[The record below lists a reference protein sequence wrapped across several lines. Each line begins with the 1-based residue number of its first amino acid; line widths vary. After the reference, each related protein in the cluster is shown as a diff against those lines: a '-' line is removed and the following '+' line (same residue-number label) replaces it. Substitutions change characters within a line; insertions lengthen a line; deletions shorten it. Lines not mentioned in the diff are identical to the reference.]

1 MNLKLIL
8 LGMRPKTLAA
18 AFVPPLLAQAYASY
32 EGYSFGPYVLYCL
45 FLAIFLQIA
54 TNFYNDAVDSL
65 KGADEKRVGPQRL
78 GGQFKI
84 PTQKIFLVGHIF
96 LALAVLCA
104 IPIFL
109 KGGVVYVFLGILSA
123 FLAYGYTGGPFPLAY
138 LGLGEL
144 FVFIFFGHVAT
155 LGTYFLITETLDLN
169 IILIAS
175 IVGFLSS
182 TLIGINN
189 YRDRHND
196 KEVNKRTL
204 AIRMTDYQYL
214 KLMDI
219 FLFTPYIIAF
229 YFTIFEKLSF
239 VAVLLGAGITHKIR
253 FLLRNHRDPIELNQ
267 ALGLAGKQLVVFSIL
282 FWLGT
287 LWKSTL

>member
-1 MNLKLIL
+1 MNIKLVL

-32 EGYSFGPYVLYCL
+32 EGLGMSVYTLYCL

-54 TNFYNDAVDSL
+54 TNFYNDAVDSI

-78 GGQFKI
+78 GGQFKV
-84 PTQKIFLVGHIF
+84 PAKQIFLVGHIF
-96 LALAVLCA
+96 LILAFLCA
-104 IPIFL
+104 VPIFL
-109 KGGVVYVFLGILSA
+109 KGGLLYVFFGILSA

-138 LGLGEL
+138 LGLGEP

-155 LGTYFLITETLDLN
+155 LGTYFLISDKLDLN

-189 YRDRHND
+189 FRDRHND

-204 AIRMTDYQYL
+204 ATRMTEYQYL
-214 KLMDI
+214 KLMDV
-219 FLFTPYIIAF
+219 FLFAPYIISF

-239 VAVLLGAGITHKIR
+239 VVVLLAVGITHKIR
-253 FLLRNHRDPIELNQ
+253 FILRYHKDPTELNQ
-267 ALGLAGKQLVVFSIL
+267 ALGLAGKQLIVFSIL
-282 FWLGT
+282 FWLGS